1 MNNDSS
7 GDARD
12 LKLGRARV
20 ADDADLDEY
29 YRELDRLDSGALWT
43 VANDIEPWEPHS
55 FSAPTLWRWSD
66 LRTQALRSL
75 DLVSPEDAGRRVVY
89 LRNPQRREIS
99 AVCGLLFSG
108 IQVMRPGERAS
119 AHRHGAS
126 ALRFVMEGSGGYTVV
141 DGHRVDLHPRDFVLT
156 PGGTWHDHGVDD
168 DGEICL
174 WQDGLDIPLAN
185 ALEANWYEVHPDHYQ
200 GVDHPPNDSAGA
212 FGGPALLPVN
222 YSWDRPYSPLLR
234 YPFDATYE
242 SLHRAAAAG
251 IESPFDGVMLRY
263 TNPHTGGHVMA
274 TMGAAMQ
281 LLRPGE
287 ATRAHRHTGN
297 VVYQVAK
304 GSGHSVVG
312 GRRFDWVEK
321 DIFCVPSW
329 TPHAHANASTSD
341 DACLFSFNDF
351 PVLEKLSLWRE
362 QALAGAEDHPPL
374 QTA

>member
-12 LKLGRARV
+12 GQLGRARV

-312 GRRFDWVEK
+312 GRRFDWVER

>member
-1 MNNDSS
+1 MNIHS
-7 GDARD
+7 GGDVRD
-12 LKLGRARV
+12 GRLGRARV
-20 ADDADLDEY
+20 DDDADLDQY
-29 YRELDRLDSGALWT
+29 YRDLDGLDTGALWT

-66 LRTQALRSL
+66 LRAHALRSL
-75 DLVSPEDAGRRVVY
+75 DLVSPDDAGRRVVY

-126 ALRFVMEGSGGYTVV
+126 ALRFIMEGSGGYTVV

-156 PGGTWHDHGVDD
+156 PGGTWHDHGVND

-242 SLHRAAAAG
+242 SLQRAAVAG
-251 IESPFDGVMLRY
+251 VDSPYDGVMLRY

-281 LLRPGE
+281 MLRPGE

-329 TPHAHANASTSD
+329 TPHEHANASTSD

-362 QALAGAEDHPPL
+362 QALAGAEDHQPL

>member
-1 MNNDSS
+1 MNNHSA

-12 LKLGRARV
+12 GQLGRARV

-312 GRRFDWVEK
+312 GRRFDWVER

-329 TPHAHANASTSD
+329 TPHAHANTSTSD

>member
-329 TPHAHANASTSD
+329 TPHAHANASTSE

-374 QTA
+374 QTG

>member
-312 GRRFDWVEK
+312 GRRFDWVER

-374 QTA
+374 QTG

>member
-374 QTA
+374 QTG

>member
-304 GSGHSVVG
+304 GSGHSFVG
-312 GRRFDWVEK
+312 GRRFDWVER

-329 TPHAHANASTSD
+329 TPHAHTNASTSD

-374 QTA
+374 QTG

>member
-141 DGHRVDLHPRDFVLT
+141 DGHRVDLYPRDFVLT

-312 GRRFDWVEK
+312 GRRFDWVER

-374 QTA
+374 QTG

>member
-66 LRTQALRSL
+66 LRTPALRSL

-212 FGGPALLPVN
+212 FGGPALLPVD

-297 VVYQVAK
+297 VVY
-304 GSGHSVVG
+304 
-312 GRRFDWVEK
+312 
-321 DIFCVPSW
+321 
-329 TPHAHANASTSD
+329 
-341 DACLFSFNDF
+341 F

>member
-212 FGGPALLPVN
+212 FGGPALLPVD

-297 VVYQVAK
+297 VVY
-304 GSGHSVVG
+304 
-312 GRRFDWVEK
+312 
-321 DIFCVPSW
+321 
-329 TPHAHANASTSD
+329 
-341 DACLFSFNDF
+341 F

>member
-304 GSGHSVVG
+304 GSGHSFVG
-312 GRRFDWVEK
+312 GRRFDWVER

-374 QTA
+374 QTG

>member
-1 MNNDSS
+1 MNTNTI
-7 GDARD
+7 GDDRD
-12 LKLGRARV
+12 LRLGRARV
-20 ADDADLDEY
+20 AGNDDLRRY
-29 YRELDRLDSGALWT
+29 YGELDRLDAGALWT
-43 VANDIEPWEPHS
+43 VANDIEPWEPRP
-55 FSAPTLWRWSD
+55 FSVPTLWRWSD
-66 LRTQALRSL
+66 LRPQALRSV
-75 DLVSPEDAGRRVVY
+75 DLVDPDDVGRRVVY
-89 LRNPQRREIS
+89 LRNPERRDVS

-126 ALRFVMEGSGGYTVV
+126 ALRFIMEGTGGYTVV
-141 DGHRVDLHPRDFVLT
+141 DGHRVDLRPRDFVLT
-156 PGGTWHDHGVDD
+156 PGGTWHDHGVDP
-168 DGEICL
+168 DGDVCL

-185 ALEANWYEVHPDHYQ
+185 ALEANWYEVHPDRYQ
-200 GVDHPPNDSAGA
+200 GVDHPVNDSPDA
-212 FGGPALLPVN
+212 FGGPALLPAT

-234 YPFDATYE
+234 YDFGATYE

-251 IESPFDGVMLRY
+251 VETSFDGVMLRY

-312 GRRFDWVEK
+312 GRRFDWTEK

-329 TPHAHANASTSD
+329 TWHEHANASGCD

-351 PVLEKLSLWRE
+351 PVLEKLALWRE
-362 QALAGAEDHPPL
+362 QAFGDAGGHQPL
-374 QTA
+374 EAA